1 MLTLV
6 GLIAGMLVGIAIREA
21 AAILAERRARPKPSS
36 VADEVVERTEAPA
49 PCATCRHD
57 LPARS
62 DLPSS

>member
-36 VADEVVERTEAPA
+36 VADEVVERDP
-49 PCATCRHD
+49 
-57 LPARS
+57 PARS